1 LTQGTDTKS
10 SAILQKVRGYIT
22 SANEQLGTE
31 IKDISDEVKDFI
43 LSYDWP
49 GGDRELEVAVK
60 RACILSDDEI
70 LQLEDFD
77 LQLRQARSIGR
88 FIEVRLSGFMRKISR
103 LEKFNLY
110 SMVIDEVEKS
120 LIAMVLKETRGN
132 QVKASRLLGINR
144 NTLRNK
150 IKRLNIKI

>member
-1 LTQGTDTKS
+1 VAQDSDPKA
-10 SAILQKVRGYIT
+10 SALLKKVREYIA

-43 LSYDWP
+43 ISYDWSEE
-49 GGDRELEVAVK
+49 DRQLEIAVK

-88 FIEVRLSGFMRKISR
+88 FIEVRLSGFMKKISR

-120 LIAMVLKETRGN
+120 LITMVLKETKGN

-150 IKRLNIKI
+150 IKKLNIKI